1 MAKFIGKVLF
11 IFAYC
16 MVSTF
21 TILAFVGYKFGLT
34 DKEKDEFKELL
45 KDKKDQW
52 KYRKYSKII

>member
-1 MAKFIGKVLF
+1 MVKFFGKLLF

-16 MVSTF
+16 ITTTF
-21 TILAFVGYKFGLT
+21 MILTFVGYKFGLT
-34 DKEKDEFKELL
+34 DEEKDELKDIL